1 MWNDKIDEQTI
12 ALAGL
17 YQSCE
22 VVSKIAWKGEYV
34 EKDLIPLINCIL
46 KINSTNTEDVYMN
59 ITSLETGLIHFRKQI
74 VGDIFTRSS
83 ETRRYIASLKQLS
96 YNLMQDHKCINEI
109 QYLIKKCKLKI
120 DSELISPSENIPK
133 KNWKKEKIAIN
144 YCSIL
149 C

>member
-83 ETRRYIASLKQLS
+83 EIHNYKISTRNTNQLTKRLQVFIPSNPMKDRPSS
-96 YNLMQDHKCINEI
+96 Y
-109 QYLIKKCKLKI
+109 
-120 DSELISPSENIPK
+120 
-133 KNWKKEKIAIN
+133 
-144 YCSIL
+144 
-149 C
+149 